1 MSPIMYVLISFIP
14 AGIVAAILEIWRH
27 LNQAND
33 QRLPIK
39 DKLLRPPG
47 ETSRRKAEHLNEK
60 IDEVSL
66 WVFGFPI
73 TLMICYLSSNST
85 GPLSRPIS
93 GVWLVA
99 FGVAAAVFGV
109 LVWKL
114 SSLYRTR
121 NYWRDSFSAERVV
134 GEQINQLM
142 CDGCRVLHDFPLT
155 DDWNIGH
162 IIIAPSGVYA
172 VETRARHKGSASA
185 SQQAHEVVYDG
196 KTLEFP
202 FQSET
207 ADLEQARAQSER
219 LAKVLQESL
228 AEPIPVKP
236 VLTLPGWYVITRNAG
251 DVMVLNPKMID
262 AAIITHAA
270 PVLSPERIKQITQVL
285 DRKSRELE

>member
-1 MSPIMYVLISFIP
+1 MMSPIMYVLISFIP

-73 TLMICYLSSNST
+73 TLLICYLSSNST
-85 GPLSRPIS
+85 GPLIRSIS
-93 GVWLVA
+93 GVWLFA

-121 NYWRDSFSAERVV
+121 NYWRDSFNAERV
-134 GEQINQLM
+134 
-142 CDGCRVLHDFPLT
+142 
-155 DDWNIGH
+155 
-162 IIIAPSGVYA
+162 
-172 VETRARHKGSASA
+172 
-185 SQQAHEVVYDG
+185 
-196 KTLEFP
+196 
-202 FQSET
+202 
-207 ADLEQARAQSER
+207 
-219 LAKVLQESL
+219 
-228 AEPIPVKP
+228 
-236 VLTLPGWYVITRNAG
+236 
-251 DVMVLNPKMID
+251 
-262 AAIITHAA
+262 
-270 PVLSPERIKQITQVL
+270 
-285 DRKSRELE
+285 